1 VQRPVKRVMP
11 VALDGES
18 LVAEKRPALGQ
29 AEVGQVDE
37 DANAF
42 ARLGVERVSQ
52 QARKTERGNSG

>member
-1 VQRPVKRVMP
+1 MP